1 MNNKREGFTLIELLV
16 AVAIFVIVIGIP
28 YKMFISELKV
38 TLQENSKARTE
49 MESVPSVEVLRKD
62 IEMAGYGLPWD
73 LGGLT
78 YSETMTGNFPLYSEN
93 LKASLFNDAPNN
105 PPRAIVGKKD
115 NGENGF
121 SYLVLKGT
129 IFGLNKA
136 SVHWTYIDKNN
147 NLNIWPVNDISNYNN
162 IQSGDRVV
170 ILSADGR
177 RKLTANG
184 SNVYFQVAKNAD
196 PSDNNPLSYGLPYL
210 KQSVYLIYGV
220 DTDNIRAPFNRID
233 YFLYDSSQMPI
244 DCAEG
249 THILERVIMNQSN
262 GDVEARYPL
271 LHCVADFQVGFGLDT
286 NEDGVIDK
294 WIQDL
299 TSKTSEDIRKQL
311 KQVRV
316 YILLQSGKKD
326 NSYKYPNNT
335 IYVGDL
341 ALGIGRSFDLFS
353 NIKDYQHY
361 RWKLIK
367 LVVIPRNLE

>member
-1 MNNKREGFTLIELLV
+1 VNNKREGFTLIELLV

-184 SNVYFQVAKNAD
+184 SNVYFQVTKNAD

-294 WIQDL
+294 WTQDL

>member
-294 WIQDL
+294 WTQDL